1 MKEERKWKSIPG
13 RENGTANSTINSTP
27 VWTLEDGKKASVTGL
42 ERLREREVR
51 EEGVGSRGGRS

>member
-42 ERLREREVR
+42 ERLRER
-51 EEGVGSRGGRS
+51 